1 MRVHLGFDFWYLVL
15 RGHNVA
21 RVVEILLKI
30 KTCNHRL
37 NYKVLYDHIQKYSIT
52 KIKFHISKIYI
63 YIDK

>member
-21 RVVEILLKI
+21 RVVEILSRI

-37 NYKVLYDHIQKYSIT
+37 NYKVLQDHIQNYSRIQVELLLV
-52 KIKFHISKIYI
+52 FGLL
-63 YIDK
+63 